1 DRRGG
6 GDRERA
12 RRAPRHTPAAGVE
25 APGGPEGGGA
35 RTRAAP
41 GQVALLQRRRTR
53 PQAGPRV
60 AGALQRHLERA
71 ARPARRRGGGARGGR
86 AMTVKQNRKGCATI
100 TVVSDTAYE
109 VERKFDASAQAV
121 FRALTEPE
129 LIKRWWGFPSG
140 RWVEC
145 VADVRPG
152 GRWRNAV
159 IDQGQEVF
167 FHGRY
172 HEVDRPRRLVNT
184 EVYEGVPGGG
194 PDVDEPSTPV

>member
-1 DRRGG
+1 
-6 GDRERA
+6 
-12 RRAPRHTPAAGVE
+12 
-25 APGGPEGGGA
+25 
-35 RTRAAP
+35 
-41 GQVALLQRRRTR
+41 
-53 PQAGPRV
+53 
-60 AGALQRHLERA
+60 
-71 ARPARRRGGGARGGR
+71 
-86 AMTVKQNRKGCATI
+86 MTVKQNRKGCATI

-159 IDQGQEVF
+159 IDQDQEVF

-194 PDVDEPSTPV
+194 PDVDEPSTLVTTELTEEGGVTTMRLHVECHTPEVLQIVLGSGMESGMQVTYDRLEDLLPGLAA